1 MDARFVIVNALFVAL
16 VTIGTTISCVV
27 LGVLG
32 AYCAVAG
39 ILTAVNPSRT
49 SNALPALVPH
59 QSHVSGD

>member
-1 MDARFVIVNALFVAL
+1 VNTLLIAL

-39 ILTAVNPSRT
+39 ILAAVNPSRT
-49 SNALPALVPH
+49 SHALPVLVPR
-59 QSHVSGD
+59 QSQMSGD